1 MLGSI
6 GSIIGGALGIA
17 SNIWGGWK
25 ASEAAK
31 KAKENNERMQR
42 ENQNWYDR
50 RYNEDPTQ
58 RADAQ
63 RILTMTAERIRER
76 NKAAEGRAAVAG
88 GIEESVA
95 ATKEAN
101 AKALAD
107 AASEIAARG
116 EARKDSIEQRYM
128 ANKQGLVNQASAI
141 EQNRANNIAKATQ
154 GAGVAAMKAGIAA
167 DSLLGGQETPETT
180 AGNGT
185 GQVAGGVLTNGI
197 DDLKKDD
204 EYANYYNFV

>member
-1 MLGSI
+1 MI
-6 GSIIGGALGIA
+6 GSLIGAGLGIA
-17 SNIWGGWK
+17 SSIFGGLK

-50 RYNEDPTQ
+50 NYYEDPTQ

-88 GIEESVA
+88 GTEESVA

-128 ANKQGLVNQASAI
+128 ANKQNLVNQESAI
-141 EQNRANNIAKATQ
+141 EQNRATNIAKATQ
-154 GAGVAAMKAGIAA
+154 GAGVAAMKAGMAA
-167 DSLLGGQETPETT
+167 DSFFGGQATPETT

-185 GQVAGGVLTNGI
+185 GVKGGEVTNGAE
-197 DDLKKDD
+197 DLLDD
-204 EYANYYNFV
+204 EELANKLNLG